1 MRPIDADALKE
12 KFADILCST
21 YTDDY
26 AKGFVS
32 GLYAALNMPTLTPPN
47 EWVSVNERLPTD
59 EHPVLVFVGYAD
71 TTTGFI
77 TTSSYFC
84 FDENPHWQWDGLVRD
99 EQRTLFWMPL
109 PAPPE
114 RRNSNENN

>member
-1 MRPIDADALKE
+1 MRAIDADRLLKMMSHW
-12 KFADILCST
+12 KPYMDMDKVRKA
-21 YTDDY
+21 
-26 AKGFVS
+26 VQ
-32 GLYAALNMPTLTPPN
+32 NMPTLTPPN

-59 EHPVLVFVGYAD
+59 ERPALVFVGYAD
-71 TTTGFI
+71 TMTGFI

-109 PAPPE
+109 PAPPTKE
-114 RRNSNENN
+114 E